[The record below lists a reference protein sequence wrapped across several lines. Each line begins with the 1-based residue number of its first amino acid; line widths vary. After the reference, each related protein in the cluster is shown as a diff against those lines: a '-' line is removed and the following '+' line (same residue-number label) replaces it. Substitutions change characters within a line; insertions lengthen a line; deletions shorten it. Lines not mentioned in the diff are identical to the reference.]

1 MTKVKISLLPSYKQL
16 ASKYQLGGMAL
27 LLLLSFFI
35 SLTIGAVDISLKDIF
50 NIFLNQL
57 GIGTSEVTATKSLV
71 LSDFR
76 LPRLL
81 FTVLIG
87 AALGVSGAALQGL
100 FRNPLVEPGIIG
112 VSSGAALGAIF
123 IIMGLESAIGEISPE
138 LKQWILPPFAFV
150 GGALATF
157 VTLKLGNY
165 KGQIR
170 TTILILAGVAITS
183 LASAAIGLGIFFS
196 DEQQLRTFTFWT
208 LGDLSGA
215 TWTKLYV
222 IVLPI
227 LGTIAG
233 LCYYAKS
240 LNALALGESEAY
252 HSGVSVEKVK
262 RSVVL
267 LSAVAVGTA
276 VAFAGIIGFLGL
288 VIPHI
293 IRMTISSDHRIVI
306 PGSAIG
312 GALLLILAD
321 IVARTVVA
329 PAELP
334 IGIITAS
341 VGTPFFIYLLTVAK
355 RKQLI

>member
-1 MTKVKISLLPSYKQL
+1 MSRIKVSLLPFRISPTKQ
-16 ASKYQLGGMAL
+16 QRLGGMAAL
-27 LLLLSFFI
+27 LFLAFFI
-35 SLTIGAVDISLKDIF
+35 SLTIGAVDISLKDVS
-50 NIFLNQL
+50 NIFLNQFE
-57 GIGTSEVTATKSLV
+57 ISDTEVSATKSLV
-71 LSDFR
+71 LTEFR

-123 IIMGLESAIGEISPE
+123 IILGLESLIGEINPE
-138 LKQWILPPFAFV
+138 FKQWILPPFAFV
-150 GGALATF
+150 GGALATSI
-157 VTLKLGNY
+157 TLKLGNH
-165 KGQIR
+165 KGHVR

-183 LASAAIGLGIFFS
+183 LASAVIGLGIFFS
-196 DEQQLRTFTFWT
+196 DEEQLRTFTFWT

-233 LCYYAKS
+233 LCYHAKS

-252 HSGVSVEKVK
+252 HSGVNVEKVK

-267 LSAVAVGTA
+267 LSAVAVATA

-312 GALLLILAD
+312 GALLLVLAD